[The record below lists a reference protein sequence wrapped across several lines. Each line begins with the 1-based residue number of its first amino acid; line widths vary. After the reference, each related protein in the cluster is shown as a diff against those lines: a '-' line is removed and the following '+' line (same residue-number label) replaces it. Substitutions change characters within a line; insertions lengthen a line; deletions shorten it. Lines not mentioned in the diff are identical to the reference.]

1 MLQNQ
6 AARVPWLAVGTPRD
20 VWESPFAVRL
30 VVVLLGV
37 QGIAVG
43 TKTTGQELEDMGF
56 LVLLV
61 AIVVEAGVVV
71 VAVATAKRTAI
82 AGAVVGNRG
91 EP

>member
-6 AARVPWLAVGTPRD
+6 AARVPRLAVGTPRE

-43 TKTTGQELEDMGF
+43 TKTTGQELEAMGF

-61 AIVVEAGVVV
+61 AIVVEAGVV
-71 VAVATAKRTAI
+71 AVANGTVVGTAI
-82 AGAVVGNRG
+82 AETVVGNQ
-91 EP
+91 E